1 MLGIYLQD
9 YTNFTAALKGRYYHH
24 LFRDENKHKDA
35 QRVLRFQNPL
45 IRLENIYKTP
55 TVYLF
60 TRYLNFWHRPFV
72 AWLPPGLHGLFP
84 RRAQMWGEKG
94 TGIRGLQ
101 LGEGAPPVGNPESSL
116 TCWQPCPSVSSFT
129 VCEVRRVAYI
139 CDFPTFSLFFFFNS
153 ENFVQKKSY
162 PRPWYI
168 K

>member
-45 IRLENIYKTP
+45 IHLENIYKTP

-101 LGEGAPPVGNPESSL
+101 LSEGAPACGESWVLTDLLAALPLCEQFHRLWSEESSL
-116 TCWQPCPSVSSFT
+116 HLWLSNF
-129 VCEVRRVAYI
+129 
-139 CDFPTFSLFFFFNS
+139 FSFFFSIVKTLFRRNLT
-153 ENFVQKKSY
+153 QD
-162 PRPWYI
+162 PDI
-168 K
+168 